1 MMASLFHSARGRS
14 GNGTLHDIESTIED
28 QIESL
33 RDEIATLTKLV
44 SKNTRR
50 YGDRSRYQAAA
61 GYDELIARGED
72 LLRDLQEGYTR
83 GATEVRD
90 TVRSHPVA
98 AIGTAAAVALVLA
111 FLVRR

>member
-1 MMASLFHSARGRS
+1 MESIMASIFHSVRGR
-14 GNGTLHDIESTIED
+14 NGTLHDIESSIED

-33 RDEIATLTKLV
+33 RDEIAALTKLV
-44 SKNTRR
+44 SKSSRR

-72 LLRDLQEGYTR
+72 LLRDLQENYLR
-83 GATEVRD
+83 GARD

-98 AIGTAAAVALVLA
+98 AIGAAAAVALVLA
-111 FLVRR
+111 FLARR

>member
-1 MMASLFHSARGRS
+1 MASIFHSVRGRS

-33 RDEIATLTKLV
+33 RDEIAALTKLV
-44 SKNTRR
+44 SKNSRR
-50 YGDRSRYQAAA
+50 YGDRSRYQATA
-61 GYDELIARGED
+61 GYDELITRGED
-72 LLRDLQEGYTR
+72 LLRDLQQSYLR

-98 AIGTAAAVALVLA
+98 AIGAAAAFALVLA
-111 FLVRR
+111 FLARR